1 MCDRKQSGA
10 PNRLTCPVHGFGER
24 KVQGVVCCDER
35 ILITGSSGLIGR
47 ALIAKMSLA
56 GLRPIRFDIREAAA
70 PALDDLR
77 DHLALERAVAGAT
90 GIVHL
95 GGVSRVIWGER
106 FPDLC
111 HAVNVEATRNILDLA
126 LSSRHRPWFVYA
138 SSREVYGQQSVLPAL
153 ETAPLQPLNT
163 YARSKVAAEKL
174 VSAARAAG
182 LSTATVRFSSVYG
195 DIDDHADRVVPA
207 FASAAACGGTMR
219 IDGPNCAFDFTH
231 VDDVA
236 AGLMKICSAL
246 ASGEKKMPTLH
257 FVSGVKTTLQ
267 ELAEL
272 AADLGPGPT
281 QISLSPP
288 RTFDIQEFCGNPSR
302 ASEVLGWR
310 TAITLRAGVGKL
322 IEEFKGC
329 SSTRL
334 RTAAARIA

>member
-1 MCDRKQSGA
+1 MVGSDG
-10 PNRLTCPVHGFGER
+10 
-24 KVQGVVCCDER
+24 R

-47 ALIAKMSLA
+47 ALLA
-56 GLRPIRFDIREAAA
+56 QMNFAGVRPLRFDIRETAA
-70 PALDDLR
+70 PAFGDLR

-106 FPDLC
+106 FPELC
-111 HAVNVEATRNILDLA
+111 HAVNVEATRKILDLA
-126 LSSRHRPWFVYA
+126 LHSRHRPWLVYA
-138 SSREVYGQQSVLPAL
+138 SSREVYGQQNVLPAV
-153 ETAPLQPLNT
+153 ETAPLNPLNT

-174 VSAARAAG
+174 VSAAREAG

-207 FASAAACGGTMR
+207 FAAAAACGGTMR

-236 AGLMKICSAL
+236 AGLMKICGAL
-246 ASGEKKMPTLH
+246 AAGEKKMPALH
-257 FVSGVKTTLQ
+257 FVSGMRTTLR

-272 AADLGPGPT
+272 ATDLGPCAT
-281 QISLSPP
+281 QISLAPP
-288 RTFDIQEFCGNPSR
+288 RTFDIHEFYGDPTR

-310 TAITLRAGVGKL
+310 TTVSLRAGLGRL
-322 IEEFKGC
+322 IEEFKSC
-329 SSTRL
+329 SPGRF
-334 RTAAARIA
+334 RAAAAHIA